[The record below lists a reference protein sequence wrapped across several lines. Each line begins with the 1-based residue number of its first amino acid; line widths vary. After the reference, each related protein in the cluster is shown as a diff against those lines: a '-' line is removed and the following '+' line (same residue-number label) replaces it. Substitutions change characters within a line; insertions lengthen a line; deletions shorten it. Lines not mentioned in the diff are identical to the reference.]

1 MPLIICP
8 DCHKEISDK
17 APTCPHC
24 GHPFTPQTIQ
34 GTAKT
39 EGIFMQSLNCG
50 CYFILAFV
58 GFLILLGILSV
69 TSHSK

>member
-1 MPLIICP
+1 MPLISCP

-17 APTCPHC
+17 TPTCPHC
-24 GHPFTPQTIQ
+24 GHPFTPHTIQ

-50 CYFILAFV
+50 CYMVLILVGAFV
-58 GFLILLGILSV
+58 LFAILLGS
-69 TSHSK
+69 SH